1 MSKVGLSVKL
11 RPPCKRCKIAS
22 SPPPPHFQD
31 RITNTLPPSPP
42 SPRLDIIFGGG
53 TYRICTGFAWFT
65 FRWCYISVIR
75 GKLYCQWVRSY
86 WKRNY
91 LNIYWQIQFAW
102 SACMQMLYWE
112 SQGPRSQLLLLI
124 RPQIAC
130 IVMFVLLVC
139 DFCQTTYSLRHV
151 CSWIFL
157 KKPLINT
164 DSLHINYHFHF
175 FFIIT
180 GSRYAMYCSW
190 YSKKSF
196 NNKEVEFE

>member
-1 MSKVGLSVKL
+1 
-11 RPPCKRCKIAS
+11 
-22 SPPPPHFQD
+22 
-31 RITNTLPPSPP
+31 
-42 SPRLDIIFGGG
+42 
-53 TYRICTGFAWFT
+53 
-65 FRWCYISVIR
+65 
-75 GKLYCQWVRSY
+75 
-86 WKRNY
+86 
-91 LNIYWQIQFAW
+91 
-102 SACMQMLYWE
+102 MLYWE

-124 RPQIAC
+124 KPQIAC
-130 IVMFVLLVC
+130 IVMCVLLVC

-196 NNKEVEFE
+196 NNKEVEFEWTMYHSNINITCNPPLYLKNWHLDPPPNLDLHPTDLCRGYAKKLTACFIERPVSKIYIIT